1 MKPKKSNQ
9 ADLETKKGM
18 FRQMGIVIAL
28 SLVFIAFEY
37 SNADVSNNTLDYTPD
52 IVVEIDHIP
61 ITRSKPTLPPPP
73 PPAILNT
80 IIIDP
85 LNLSMEDDLVIVSSE
100 IDETNDVLYIPEE
113 IDEIDDDAIFIT
125 PEQMPEF
132 PGGETALFQFLRE
145 NVNYPTIASEMGIQG
160 RVYVEFVI
168 DKSGHVTNIKLLK
181 GVDKHLDNEAL
192 RVINLMPNWTPGYQG
207 GKAVNVSYRLPINF
221 KQQ

>member
-100 IDETNDVLYIPEE
+100 IDETNDVLYTPEE